1 MNDRYAFEI
10 TKGGELIITLL
21 DGEPVVKVGQARG
34 PCGPTLEFAEGRR
47 LARLRWSSVE
57 CFANWIKR
65 FGGRIEFGRK
75 M

>member
-21 DGEPVVKVGQARG
+21 NAERVVKVMQARG
-34 PCGPTLEFAEGRR
+34 PCGPTMEFAEGRR
-47 LARLRWSSVE
+47 LARLRWLSVD
-57 CFANWIKR
+57 CFAKWIKR